1 MSLLFWFC
9 AVPLYPT
16 NPTGLSFAT
25 SLLHEANLFPK
36 LIWPCFLFLLNILA
50 NLTLL
55 QVLGVSS
62 GIDWPGRH
70 NWLRRPL
77 DSYVCVRS
85 KVIPSVE
92 LLHTSTMSSIC
103 IINIKVT
110 ICTLTSDNYTS
121 INIRKTS
128 TKINAMFFYSGR
140 VYGMLEL
147 LLHRIQLSAKQRR

>member
-1 MSLLFWFC
+1 MCNSF
-9 AVPLYPT
+9 VSS
-16 NPTGLSFAT
+16 LSFAT

-36 LIWPCFLFLLNILA
+36 LIWPCFLFLLNILTK
-50 NLTLL
+50 LTLL
-55 QVLGVSS
+55 TVLGISS

-70 NWLRRPL
+70 NWLRRQRPL

-121 INIRKTS
+121 INLRNTS
-128 TKINAMFFYSGR
+128 TKMNAMF
-140 VYGMLEL
+140 L
-147 LLHRIQLSAKQRR
+147 LWMC